1 MGAGVSVAV
10 LGPDGAGKTTLV
22 TALPGALADQP
33 LVVYMGVNRDSQ
45 THALPTMRWAQRR
58 LTPVPAVATA
68 GPATSASSPTRARR
82 RPLVMLRG
90 LITRVHLLL
99 DQAYRVGI
107 GMRARRRGR
116 TVIFDRYLY
125 DAEVDAAV
133 EGRGARER
141 RVLRWIR
148 RRFPAPDL
156 VVVLDA
162 PGEVLFA
169 RKGEHDVERLDRLR
183 RAYADIARDVPAVAV
198 IDVRQD
204 AAAVLAEAVTAIERC
219 RDERR

>member
-1 MGAGVSVAV
+1 MAAGVSVAV

-22 TALPGALADQP
+22 AALPSALGGQP

-45 THALPTMRWAQRR
+45 THALPTMRWAQRWVA
-58 LTPVPAVATA
+58 PVAAVTS
-68 GPATSASSPTRARR
+68 PTSAPSPTRARR
-82 RPLVMLRG
+82 LPVAALRR

-99 DQAYRVGI
+99 DQAYRVGV

-133 EGRGARER
+133 EDRGAGER
-141 RVLRWIR
+141 QVLRWIR

-156 VVVLDA
+156 LVVLDA
-162 PGEVLFA
+162 PGEVLFD
-169 RKGEHDVERLDRLR
+169 RKGEHDIERLDRLR
-183 RAYADIARDVPAVAV
+183 RAYADIARDVPAAAV

-204 AAAVLAEAVTAIERC
+204 AAAVLSEAVTAIERC
-219 RDERR
+219 RGEQR

>member
-1 MGAGVSVAV
+1 MAPGVSVAV

-22 TALPGALADQP
+22 SALPGALGGDA
-33 LVVYMGVNRDSQ
+33 LVVYMGVNRDSR
-45 THALPTMRWAQRR
+45 THALPTMRWAQRWV
-58 LTPVPAVATA
+58 TPAAAVAPTTPAPGAPA
-68 GPATSASSPTRARR
+68 GAQPRPPARLRR
-82 RPLVMLRG
+82 IV
-90 LITRVHLLL
+90 TRVHLLL
-99 DQAYRVGI
+99 DQAYRVGV

-125 DAEVDAAV
+125 DAEVDAV
-133 EGRGARER
+133 VDGRDRREQQI
-141 RVLRWIR
+141 LRWIR

-162 PGEVLFA
+162 PGHVLLA

-183 RAYADIARDVPAVAV
+183 RAYADIAADVPAFAV

-204 AAAVLAEAVTAIERC
+204 AAAVLSDAVAAIEV
-219 RDERR
+219 RRGDHR

>member
-1 MGAGVSVAV
+1 V

-22 TALPGALADQP
+22 GALPGALGDDP
-33 LVVYMGVNRDSQ
+33 LVVYMGVNQDSR

-58 LTPVPAVATA
+58 VAPVAPAA
-68 GPATSASSPTRARR
+68 SAPGAA
-82 RPLVMLRG
+82 RPLTRLRR
-90 LITRVHLLL
+90 IVARVHLLL
-99 DQAYRVGI
+99 DQAYRVGV

-133 EGRGARER
+133 EGRGRREQLL
-141 RVLRWIR
+141 LRWIR

-156 VVVLDA
+156 VLVLDA
-162 PGEVLFA
+162 PGAVLFA
-169 RKGEHDVERLDRLR
+169 RKGEHDVERLERTR
-183 RAYADIARDVPAVAV
+183 RAYAEIAADVPACTV

-204 AAAVLAEAVTAIERC
+204 AATVLSAAVAAIEG
-219 RDERR
+219 RRGDDR

>member
-1 MGAGVSVAV
+1 VIAPGVSVAV

-22 TALPGALADQP
+22 SALPGALGGDAM
-33 LVVYMGVNRDSQ
+33 VVYMGVDRDSR
-45 THALPTMRWAQRR
+45 THALPTMRWAQRWVP
-58 LTPVPAVATA
+58 PV
-68 GPATSASSPTRARR
+68 ASGAARPRARARLPARLR
-82 RPLVMLRG
+82 RSVARA
-90 LITRVHLLL
+90 HLLA
-99 DQAYRVGI
+99 DQAYRVGV

-133 EGRGARER
+133 EGRDRREQQ
-141 RVLRWIR
+141 VLRWIR
-148 RRFPAPDL
+148 RRFPVPDL

-162 PGEVLFA
+162 PGDVLLA

-183 RAYADIARDVPAVAV
+183 RAYADIAHDVPACAV

-204 AAAVLAEAVTAIERC
+204 AAAVLCDAVAAIEV
-219 RDERR
+219 RRGDHR

>member
-1 MGAGVSVAV
+1 MAPGICVAV

-22 TALPGALADQP
+22 SALPGALGDDP

-45 THALPTMRWAQRR
+45 THALPTMRWARRR
-58 LTPVPAVATA
+58 LPPIPDAGAAAPPVA
-68 GPATSASSPTRARR
+68 GEARR
-82 RPLVMLRG
+82 GRAALRLRRLV
-90 LITRVHLLL
+90 TRVHLLL
-99 DQAYRVGI
+99 DQAYRVGV

-116 TVIFDRYLY
+116 TVIFDRYVY

-133 EGRGARER
+133 VGRDGREQR
-141 RVLRWIR
+141 LLRWIR

-162 PGEVLFA
+162 PGDVLFA
-169 RKGEHDVERLDRLR
+169 RKGEHDVERLERLR
-183 RAYADIARDVPAVAV
+183 RAYAAIAADVPAVAV

-204 AAAVLAEAVTAIERC
+204 AAAVLSDAVAAIEG
-219 RDERR
+219 RRA

>member
-1 MGAGVSVAV
+1 MAAGLCVAV
-10 LGPDGAGKTTLV
+10 LGPDGAGKSTLV
-22 TALPGALADQP
+22 ARLPGALGGQP

-58 LTPVPAVATA
+58 IAPVPAAPEPVA
-68 GPATSASSPTRARR
+68 SASAASPARGR
-82 RPLVMLRG
+82 RPLTVLRA
-90 LITRVHLLL
+90 LITRIHLLL

-125 DAEVDAAV
+125 DAEVDAAA
-133 EGRGARER
+133 EGRPARER
-141 RVLRWIR
+141 QVLRWIR

-156 VVVLDA
+156 VMVLDA
-162 PGEVLFA
+162 SGEVLFA

-183 RAYADIARDVPAVAV
+183 RAYAEIAGDVPAAV
-198 IDVRQD
+198 TIDVRQD
-204 AAAVLAEAVTAIERC
+204 ADAVLSEAVAAIERC
-219 RDERR
+219 RGEHR

>member
-1 MGAGVSVAV
+1 MAPGVAVAV
-10 LGPDGAGKTTLV
+10 LGPDGAGKSTLV
-22 TALPGALADQP
+22 AALPGALGADA

-45 THALPTMRWAQRR
+45 THALPTMRWAQRWVA
-58 LTPVPAVATA
+58 PVPTVAPTTPGPRAATGRRSRPTA
-68 GPATSASSPTRARR
+68 RLRR
-82 RPLVMLRG
+82 IV
-90 LITRVHLLL
+90 TRVHLLL

-107 GMRARRRGR
+107 GMRARRQGR

-133 EGRGARER
+133 EGRHRCEEQI
-141 RVLRWIR
+141 LRWIR

-162 PGEVLFA
+162 PGHVLFA
-169 RKGEHDVERLDRLR
+169 RKGEHDVERLERLR
-183 RAYADIARDVPAVAV
+183 RAYADIAGDVPAVAV

-204 AAAVLAEAVTAIERC
+204 VAAVLSDAVAAIEVSRGDH
-219 RDERR
+219 R

>member
-1 MGAGVSVAV
+1 V

-22 TALPGALADQP
+22 SALPGALGGDA

-45 THALPTMRWAQRR
+45 THALPTMRWAQRWVP
-58 LTPVPAVATA
+58 PVPAVAPTT
-68 GPATSASSPTRARR
+68 PAQGAATGARP
-82 RPLVMLRG
+82 RPLARLRR
-90 LITRVHLLL
+90 IVTQVHLLL
-99 DQAYRVGI
+99 DQAYRVGV

-133 EGRGARER
+133 EGRDRREQQ
-141 RVLRWIR
+141 VLRWIR

-156 VVVLDA
+156 VMVLDA
-162 PGEVLFA
+162 PGHVLLA

-183 RAYADIARDVPAVAV
+183 RAYADIARDVPAFAL

-204 AAAVLAEAVTAIERC
+204 AAAVLSDAVAAIEV
-219 RDERR
+219 RRGDHR

>member
-1 MGAGVSVAV
+1 MTAPGICVAV

-22 TALPGALADQP
+22 SALPGALGGDP

-45 THALPTMRWAQRR
+45 THALPTMRWARR
-58 LTPVPAVATA
+58 AVPPIPEADPAAPPVA
-68 GPATSASSPTRARR
+68 GEARRARGALRLR
-82 RPLVMLRG
+82 RV
-90 LITRVHLLL
+90 ITRVHLLL
-99 DQAYRVGI
+99 DQAYRVGV

-116 TVIFDRYLY
+116 TVIFDRYVY

-133 EGRGARER
+133 VGRDGREQR
-141 RVLRWIR
+141 LLRWIR

-162 PGEVLFA
+162 PGDVLFA
-169 RKGEHDVERLDRLR
+169 RKGEHDVERLERLR
-183 RAYADIARDVPAVAV
+183 RAYAAVAQDVPAVAV

-204 AAAVLAEAVTAIERC
+204 AAAVLSDAVAAIEG
-219 RDERR
+219 RRG

>member
-1 MGAGVSVAV
+1 MAPGVAVAV

-22 TALPGALADQP
+22 SALPGALGGDA

-58 LTPVPAVATA
+58 VAPAPGA
-68 GPATSASSPTRARR
+68 PTGARP
-82 RPLVMLRG
+82 RPLARPRRIV
-90 LITRVHLLL
+90 TRVHLLF
-99 DQAYRVGI
+99 DQAYRVGV

-116 TVIFDRYLY
+116 TVIFDRYVY
-125 DAEVDAAV
+125 DAEVDAVV
-133 EGRGARER
+133 EGRDRREQQ
-141 RVLRWIR
+141 VLRWIR

-162 PGEVLFA
+162 PGDVLLA

-183 RAYADIARDVPAVAV
+183 RAYADIAADVAAVAV

-204 AAAVLAEAVTAIERC
+204 AAAVLSEAVAAIEV
-219 RDERR
+219 RRGEHR

>member
-1 MGAGVSVAV
+1 MPGVSVAV

-22 TALPGALADQP
+22 SALPGALGGDP

-45 THALPTMRWAQRR
+45 THALPTMRWAQRWVP
-58 LTPVPAVATA
+58 PVPVLAPTTPAPGAAT
-68 GPATSASSPTRARR
+68 GARP
-82 RPLVMLRG
+82 RPLVRLRR
-90 LITRVHLLL
+90 IVTRFHLLL
-99 DQAYRVGI
+99 DQAYRVGV

-125 DAEVDAAV
+125 DGEVDAAV
-133 EGRGARER
+133 EGRDR
-141 RVLRWIR
+141 RQQQVLRWIR

-162 PGEVLFA
+162 PGHVLFA

-183 RAYADIARDVPAVAV
+183 RAYADIARDVPAFAV

-204 AAAVLAEAVTAIERC
+204 AAAVLSAAVAAIEAR
-219 RDERR
+219 RRERR

>member
-1 MGAGVSVAV
+1 MAAGVAVAV

-22 TALPGALADQP
+22 SALPGALGGDA

-45 THALPTMRWAQRR
+45 THALPTMRWA
-58 LTPVPAVATA
+58 
-68 GPATSASSPTRARR
+68 RR
-82 RPLVMLRG
+82 RVAPGARPRPPARLRR
-90 LITRVHLLL
+90 IVTRVHLLL
-99 DQAYRVGI
+99 DQAYRVGV

-125 DAEVDAAV
+125 DAEVDAVV
-133 EGRGARER
+133 EGRDR

-162 PGEVLFA
+162 PGQVLLA

-183 RAYADIARDVPAVAV
+183 RAYADIAADVPAVAV

-204 AAAVLAEAVTAIERC
+204 AAAVLSEAVAAIEV
-219 RDERR
+219 RRGDHR

>member
-1 MGAGVSVAV
+1 V

-22 TALPGALADQP
+22 SALPGALGGDP
-33 LVVYMGVNRDSQ
+33 LVVYMGVNQDSR

-58 LTPVPAVATA
+58 VAPSAPTAPPAGATRLR
-68 GPATSASSPTRARR
+68 TRLRR
-82 RPLVMLRG
+82 SV
-90 LITRVHLLL
+90 TRVHLLL

-107 GMRARRRGR
+107 GMRARRHGR

-133 EGRGARER
+133 EGRGRREQQ
-141 RVLRWIR
+141 VLRWIR

-156 VVVLDA
+156 VLVLDA

-169 RKGEHDVERLDRLR
+169 RKGEHDVERLDRTR
-183 RAYADIARDVPAVAV
+183 RAYAGIAADVPACAV

-204 AAAVLAEAVTAIERC
+204 AAAVLSAAVAAIEG
-219 RDERR
+219 RRGDDR

>member
-1 MGAGVSVAV
+1 MAPGICVAV

-22 TALPGALADQP
+22 SALPGALGGDP

-45 THALPTMRWAQRR
+45 THALPTMRWARR
-58 LTPVPAVATA
+58 RVPPIPDADPAAPPVA
-68 GPATSASSPTRARR
+68 GEAGRARAALGLR
-82 RPLVMLRG
+82 RVV
-90 LITRVHLLL
+90 TRVHLLL
-99 DQAYRVGI
+99 DQAYRVGV

-116 TVIFDRYLY
+116 TVIFDRYVY

-133 EGRGARER
+133 VGRDGREQR
-141 RVLRWIR
+141 LLRWIR

-162 PGEVLFA
+162 PGDVLFA
-169 RKGEHDVERLDRLR
+169 RKGEHDVERLERLR
-183 RAYADIARDVPAVAV
+183 RAYAAVAQDVPAVAV

-204 AAAVLAEAVTAIERC
+204 AAAVLSDAVAAIEG
-219 RDERR
+219 RRG